1 MQYADWISVATAWMW
16 VIFIAVWAAS
26 ALFAKKTAKRA
37 SLRWWLVR
45 IIFIP
50 IVIILARISG
60 MKPGSFLLLYIEDPA
75 LRAIGAVLVLSG
87 IALAIWARYHLGRNW
102 GMPMSEKADAELVTT
117 GPYAYIRHP
126 IYAGIFLAVLGSA
139 LVFGILWV
147 LVLAIYVGYFLVS
160 VRKED
165 EIMAR
170 LFPDAYP
177 AYKARTK
184 KVIPGVW

>member
-102 GMPMSEKADAELVTT
+102 GMPMSEKADAELVTA